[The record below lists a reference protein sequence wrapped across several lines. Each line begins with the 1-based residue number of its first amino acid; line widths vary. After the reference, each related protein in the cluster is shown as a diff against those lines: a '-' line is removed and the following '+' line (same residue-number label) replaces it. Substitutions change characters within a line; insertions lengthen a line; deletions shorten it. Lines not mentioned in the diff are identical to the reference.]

1 MSNAPQGP
9 GWWQASDGNWYPP
22 EQRPSSAA
30 PPPPSPAS
38 PSGPPGFYPAG
49 QATETPATPVAPQ
62 SWSPPPPAAPQ
73 YPVPA
78 GYPAPG
84 GQTFGSAQSAFAGA
98 IAKVPPTGWLL
109 FGGFVVAAI
118 SFFLPWI
125 SASYGPISK
134 SASPWEFDGGVS
146 GLFFLI
152 LAAGAALSLM
162 IFTRP
167 QSQRPIL
174 IGLTVVVGVLAIHLI
189 YNWVT
194 YNSQLSQ
201 VKGDDPDLSGVNFS
215 PGFGLFV
222 YTAAIAFL
230 AVRVVMLWTGRSKAQ
245 PRAF

>member
-22 EQRPSSAA
+22 EQHPGYA
-30 PPPPSPAS
+30 PPPPTP
-38 PSGPPGFYPAG
+38 PSAPPGYPPAG
-49 QATETPATPVAPQ
+49 QSTGRPATPVAPQ
-62 SWSPPPPAAPQ
+62 SWSAPPAAPQ
-73 YPVPA
+73 YPAPA

-84 GQTFGSAQSAFAGA
+84 GQGYGNAPTGFAGA
-98 IAKVPPTGWLL
+98 VSRVPLAGWLL
-109 FGGFVVAAI
+109 FAGFVIAAI

-125 SASYGPISK
+125 SVSYGPISK

-152 LAAGAALSLM
+152 LAAGSALSLM
-162 IFTRP
+162 LFTRP

-174 IGLTVVVGVLAIHLI
+174 IGLSVVVGLLAIHLI

-194 YNSQLSQ
+194 YNSQLSE

-230 AVRVVMLWTGRSKAQ
+230 VVRVAMTWRARPKTQ
-245 PRAF
+245 PQAF